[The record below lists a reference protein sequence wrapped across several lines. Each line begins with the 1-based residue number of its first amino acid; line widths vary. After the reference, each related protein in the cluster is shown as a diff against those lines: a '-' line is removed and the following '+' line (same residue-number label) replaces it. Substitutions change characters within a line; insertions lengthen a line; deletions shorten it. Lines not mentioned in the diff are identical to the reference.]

1 MFTIK
6 NMMPLTHGDLSTTRA
21 EPSPVT
27 QTYDAYQCDSFTLML
42 DPVSTR
48 GCEKSLQLRDKENV
62 VTHSVTV
69 YDKCF
74 IMNDNGKTIDT
85 IYA

>member
-6 NMMPLTHGDLSTTRA
+6 NMVPQNTGGG
-21 EPSPVT
+21 PGYIQP
-27 QTYDAYQCDSFTLML
+27 YDAYQCDSYSLML
-42 DPVSTR
+42 DPVATKGSER
-48 GCEKSLQLRDKENV
+48 SLQLRDKANV

-74 IMNDNGKTIDT
+74 IMNADGKTIDT

>member
-6 NMMPLTHGDLSTTRA
+6 NMIPQLTGTSINVA
-21 EPSPVT
+21 IVEAQP
-27 QTYDAYQCDSFTLML
+27 YDAYQCDSFTLML
-42 DPVSTR
+42 DPVAELGS
-48 GCEKSLQLRDKENV
+48 KKVLQLRDKENV
-62 VTHSVTV
+62 AKHSVPV
-69 YDKCF
+69 YEKCF